1 MVEITSYC
9 LFSFSIFGGF
19 PKYHTFY
26 IKMTFIHI
34 LNAAVIVLNTVSGQ
48 GIDILDTIW
57 GK

>member
-19 PKYHTFY
+19 TYTFY
-26 IKMTFIHI
+26 IKMTFIYI
-34 LNAAVIVLNTVSGQ
+34 LNAALTVLNTVSGQ